1 MTTVVTVEDIAQ
13 MNKTEIAVQNF
24 QEMMRLNWNFP
35 FDETLAESQTEQ
47 WDNSAVQR
55 AVSQA
60 AKIIEACKE

>member
-1 MTTVVTVEDIAQ
+1 